1 MGFDPV
7 DEEETCDNLF
17 QSVQQLRPLS
27 SENTCRIGFSSP
39 ISGVIDDASTTMSS
53 EDLGLLQNATI
64 SNPLENDLILS
75 DFGSTASAL
84 SISCEEMQQQVD
96 QTGNWKSP
104 ADETY
109 RMWRFQDFEEEQQI
123 ISYGTDD
130 LLQKSESM
138 DAPAE
143 CAHTESHYGINTLAT
158 PTDGASANLLSAS
171 DQSGVSILDSSVK
184 RGLLRDVSD
193 TDLRKYFDSS
203 DNSDSMEGIYETA
216 KSSSRKGPMSK
227 NLVSERKRRKKLN
240 ERLYSLRA
248 IVPKIS
254 KMDKASIVGDAIN
267 YVRDLQKQ
275 VEDMQMD
282 IKSLQANKDRAK
294 GISKE
299 PILTASGQN
308 VSGSQETP
316 VHNILELEVSQ
327 MTEQTYHLRIHCK
340 NRPGILVQLAQ
351 SFEALDFDIV
361 NANLTSISD
370 HILNTIVVKVKGAE
384 GLKSEQ
390 LRKMTL
396 DVIPKFGLHL

>member
-267 YVRDLQKQ
+267 YVQDLQKQ
-275 VEDMQMD
+275 VEVLQTE
-282 IKSLQANKDRAK
+282 ITTLQAKKDMTIGEFAGRKTDAMCC
-294 GISKE
+294 S
-299 PILTASGQN
+299 
-308 VSGSQETP
+308 VGSSVMGSRED
-316 VHNILELEVSQ
+316 HHKILELEVIKLE
-327 MTEQTYHLRIHCK
+327 EQIYQLWIHCK
-340 NRPGILVQLAQ
+340 KEPGVVVQLTRAVD
-351 SFEALDFDIV
+351 ALNFHIL
-361 NANLTSISD
+361 NCNLISVSD
-370 HILNTIVVKVKGAE
+370 HILKTIVVKVSGTQV
-384 GLKSEQ
+384 LRSEQ
-390 LRKMTL
+390 LRNL
-396 DVIPKFGLHL
+396 